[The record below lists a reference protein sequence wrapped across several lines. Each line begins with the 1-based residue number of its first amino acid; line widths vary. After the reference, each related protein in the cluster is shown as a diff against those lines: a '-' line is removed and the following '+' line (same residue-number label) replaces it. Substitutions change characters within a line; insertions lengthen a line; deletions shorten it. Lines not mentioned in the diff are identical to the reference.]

1 MMNKL
6 FENNKIKT
14 RHLTTTSK
22 TKECQ
27 RQNEKIVQIVVGEN
41 YMSVSDVS
49 NLNTKLRKCT
59 YVENDAQRSS
69 LCLLSKS
76 IKSNVE
82 TLCTSQCASR
92 RI

>member
-1 MMNKL
+1 MMNKI
-6 FENNKIKT
+6 FENKHKKT

-41 YMSVSDVS
+41 YMSVSDRS
-49 NLNTKLRKCT
+49 NLKTKSRKCT
-59 YVENDAQRSS
+59 YVENEAQRAS

-82 TLCTSQCASR
+82 TRRTSQCASR